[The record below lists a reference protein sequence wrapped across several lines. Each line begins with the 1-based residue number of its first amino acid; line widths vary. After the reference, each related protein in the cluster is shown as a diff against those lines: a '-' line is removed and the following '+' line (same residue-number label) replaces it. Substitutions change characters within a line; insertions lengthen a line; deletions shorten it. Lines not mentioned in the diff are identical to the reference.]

1 MTESLPD
8 SDRGHDEQVEEAIP
22 MEARPGFVNFG
33 LEALDEVDLSEE
45 FHKRPHTMRSV
56 PFTMRGAYRCAV
68 QVTLNAIVEG
78 RHRRN
83 VVQEERGWK
92 LFFLI
97 PKLLLFRPAG
107 GIVPRDKLEGKL
119 RVVVFVGRMQKL
131 GKNCERGICQEEKK
145 RIAQRRSQSGACRTV
160 SIFGRVVRS
169 KARP

>member
-8 SDRGHDEQVEEAIP
+8 SDRGHDEPVEEAIP

-56 PFTMRGAYRCAV
+56 PFTMRGAYRCAM

-83 VVQEERGWK
+83 VVQQERGWK

-97 PKLLLFRPAG
+97 PKLLLFRPARE
-107 GIVPRDKLEGKL
+107 VLSPETNWKT
-119 RVVVFVGRMQKL
+119 
-131 GKNCERGICQEEKK
+131 
-145 RIAQRRSQSGACRTV
+145 S
-160 SIFGRVVRS
+160 
-169 KARP
+169 